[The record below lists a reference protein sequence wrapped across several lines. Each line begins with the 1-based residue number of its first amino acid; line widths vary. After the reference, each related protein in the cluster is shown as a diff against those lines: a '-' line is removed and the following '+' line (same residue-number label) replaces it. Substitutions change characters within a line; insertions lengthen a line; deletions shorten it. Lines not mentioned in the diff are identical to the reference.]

1 MFHSPIFKFQC
12 ALTNLNSQEDDPVAG
27 ATQNVPKR
35 GYRSRRKA
43 THWQMLNHLLEPCFQ
58 VLVTSIATLTVILV
72 LVAASHIVLLYL
84 TSPEVLGESLKL
96 FCVK

>member
-12 ALTNLNSQEDDPVAG
+12 ALTNLNSQEDDPVGG
-27 ATQNVPKR
+27 AQNVPKR

-58 VLVTSIATLTVILV
+58 VLVTSISALIVILL
-72 LVAASHIVLLYL
+72 LVVASHIVSLYF
-84 TSPEVLGESLKL
+84 TSPQLLGES
-96 FCVK
+96 